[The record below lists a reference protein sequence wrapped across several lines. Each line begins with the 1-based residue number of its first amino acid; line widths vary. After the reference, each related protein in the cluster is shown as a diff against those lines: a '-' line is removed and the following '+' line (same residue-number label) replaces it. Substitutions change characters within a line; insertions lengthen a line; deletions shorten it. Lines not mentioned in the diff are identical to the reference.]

1 MAPGVPKIKKKKK
14 KADGFKGPLIP
25 NKESRCGL

>member
-1 MAPGVPKIKKKKK
+1 MAPGVPKIKK